1 MVVTSCGR
9 VFPPFHLQ
17 GKGRQPLSRGVSQ
30 GGKRNSS
37 ERWRY
42 PSSSSPL
49 ESEEMFCALSET
61 IDAGIFLW
69 DDRDL
74 FLYVNPFVL
83 KTLGYSWEELSR
95 MEVWMII
102 HPEDQGKA
110 IEYGRARREGRD
122 APQWYEIRMAA
133 KSGKSLWF
141 DVCVRT
147 IPYHG
152 RVLYVATALDISMRK
167 EAEAMLRE
175 SEKKYRELADLLP
188 QPIFECDASG
198 RITLAN
204 QEAFQCYGYT
214 EEDLSRG
221 VSLWETVVPEER
233 EKATEV
239 MSDRMKAGSRGGGEY
254 NVRRKDGSIFQA
266 QIYSAPVWRE
276 GKPAGLRGVII
287 DISDRKRAEAE
298 RDALEV
304 QVRHAQ
310 KLESLGFLAGG
321 IAHDFNNLL
330 MSALG
335 NLELALQNLSMN
347 GENNVGG
354 LIERA
359 RKAALK
365 AADLTGQLLAYSGR
379 TALIMESL
387 SLSSLVEEL
396 EPLLELSVSK
406 KCSLRF
412 DLSKDI
418 PLIYGDPVQLRQ
430 VVVNLA
436 INGSEALGK
445 EEGQVRIVTGK
456 KKENDREWPYLEV
469 VDTGCGMDKATKE
482 KIFDPFFS
490 TKFLGR
496 GLGLAAVAG
505 IVRSHGAMVEVESEV
520 GKGSRFRIFFP
531 PFQGEREQPEGS
543 QVSTNPL
550 WRGEG
555 LILLV
560 EDERDVREVTFEMLE
575 SLGFQPLTASNGLE
589 ALDLFA
595 TPGLNF
601 RAVLLDLTMPKM
613 DGAETFREI
622 RRRGWET
629 PVIVCSGFSGDE
641 TRRRFGEEQPNGYLQ
656 KPFSLISL
664 RDSLQKTLS

>member
-9 VFPPFHLQ
+9 VFPSFNLQ
-17 GKGRQPLSRGVSQ
+17 RKGRRSLSRG
-30 GGKRNSS
+30 GERRNS

-42 PSSSSPL
+42 PSSPPPL
-49 ESEEMFCALSET
+49 EREEMFCALSET

-69 DDRDL
+69 DDRDF
-74 FLYVNPFVL
+74 FLYVNPYGL
-83 KTLGYSWEELSR
+83 KTLGYSWKELSR
-95 MEVWMII
+95 MEVWMVI

-110 IEYGRARREGRD
+110 IEYGRARREGRG
-122 APQWYEIRMAA
+122 APRWYEIRMAA
-133 KSGKSLWF
+133 KSGKIYWF
-141 DVCVRT
+141 DVCVGT
-147 IPYHG
+147 ISYHG
-152 RVLYVATALDISMRK
+152 RALYVATALDISKRK
-167 EAEAMLRE
+167 ETEEKLRE

-214 EEDLSRG
+214 EEDLLRG
-221 VSLWETVVPEER
+221 VSLWETIVPEER
-233 EKATEV
+233 EKASEV
-239 MSDRMKAGSRGGGEY
+239 MSDRLKAGSRGGGEY
-254 NVRRKDGSIFQA
+254 TVRRKDGSLFSA
-266 QIYSAPVWRE
+266 QIYSAPVLRE
-276 GKPAGLRGVII
+276 GKPVGLRGVII

-298 RDALEV
+298 REALEV

-335 NLELALQNLSMN
+335 NLELALQNLSRN
-347 GENNVGG
+347 GNNVGG
-354 LIERA
+354 LIDRA

-365 AADLTGQLLAYSGR
+365 AADLTGQLLAYSGK
-379 TALIMESL
+379 TALIMENL
-387 SLSSLVEEL
+387 SLSALVEEL
-396 EPLLELSVSK
+396 KPLLELSVSK
-406 KCSLRF
+406 RCSLSY
-412 DLSKDI
+412 DLPKEI

-430 VVVNLA
+430 VVVNLT
-436 INGSEALGK
+436 INGSEALGG
-445 EEGQVRIVTGK
+445 EDGQVRIVTGK
-456 KKENDREWPYLEV
+456 TNENDREWPFLEV
-469 VDTGCGMDKATKE
+469 IDTGCGMDKATKE

-520 GKGSRFRIFFP
+520 GKGSRFRVFFP
-531 PFQGEREQPEGS
+531 PFQGERGQPKGS
-543 QVSTNPL
+543 QVSANPL

-555 LILLV
+555 LVLLV
-560 EDERDVREVTFEMLE
+560 DDERDVREVTFEMLE

-622 RRRGWET
+622 RRRGWKT

-664 RDSLQKTLS
+664 RDSLQRTLS